1 MNIAEIAIKNRVVTW
16 VLTIFVVFAGIESY
30 NSMGRLE
37 DPEYTIKQA
46 IITTYYPGA
55 TAQQVEQE
63 VTDKI
68 EIKIQEM
75 GELLRIWSIN
85 VDGVSRITAEM
96 QKKYDRETLP
106 AVWQKLRNK
115 VGDVQS
121 QLPPGTLPSI
131 VNDDFGDVYGIMLAV
146 TGDGYSYA
154 ELKES
159 AKYLRK
165 ELLQVKDVAKVVI
178 QGAQQEKIY
187 VDVDRSRM
195 TQLGISLQSIFQAL
209 EEKNVHV
216 DSGRFRAGDQYIRVN
231 PTGRVDTV
239 EDIANLVVGGDE
251 NVTGEKRLIYL
262 KDFARVIRDYKEPYD
277 DKVIYNDENAVVV
290 AISTALGGNVIEM
303 GDALVARLIELE
315 PYMPVGLDVHPLYV
329 QSDRVEASISAFI
342 VNLAEAVAIVFI
354 VLMVFMGFRSGAII
368 GVALVLT
375 VLATFIF
382 MKMQGVLLERI
393 SLGALVIALG
403 MLVDNAIVV
412 IDGMLVRIQKGM
424 ERLEA
429 AKEVV
434 NQNMWPLFGATVI
447 AVLAF
452 GSIGLSDDSTGEYT
466 RSLFLVILYS
476 LMLSWVIAIT
486 VVPLMGVMF
495 IKVKPSDT
503 EAQQRDDKP
512 GYLEQVLAQAIRYR
526 YVTIGLGIAMLI
538 GAIFLFGQLKQ
549 SFFPN
554 ASSQQFFIDLFLPKG
569 TDIRSVE
576 DYARQVQDRLLADE
590 RVKEVTTFVGSPAPR
605 FILTYEPEKNPSSYA
620 FMLVTVHDHR
630 VIDEL
635 RDEYYRWIGE
645 KLPSINPRI
654 HKVLLGPGKPPVE
667 PTFYG
672 PDPNELR
679 RLGNEA
685 SQILKEAGAVAIRN
699 EWGDRKLEVRPV
711 FDEDRAAKVGVSRE
725 DFANTLEMNFEGF
738 KAGIYREKDE
748 LLPIYVRASE
758 ADRAGARELGNIQVW
773 SSGLQ
778 SYVPIEQ
785 VTSGYETVWVDP
797 SSNRKNRKR
806 WYKVSADPTPGILN
820 SVLFAEVKPK
830 IEAMELPPGYV
841 LEWEGEYMSQT
852 EAQEALA
859 SSIPMFVVLM
869 VLIVVILFNSVRKT
883 LVIWLTVPLASIGV
897 GVGLF
902 IFKQPFDFMALLG
915 FLSLSG
921 MLIKN
926 SIVLQEEI
934 GLQLEQGL
942 APYDALIEAVK
953 NRARPVS
960 MSALT
965 TVLGMIPLLQDP
977 FFVAMAVT
985 IMAGLTFATVLS
997 LIVVPVLYA
1006 ILFQVRIPGEQMTEH
1021 QAA

>member
-1 MNIAEIAIKNRVVTW
+1 M
-16 VLTIFVVFAGIESY
+16 
-30 NSMGRLE
+30 
-37 DPEYTIKQA
+37 
-46 IITTYYPGA
+46 
-55 TAQQVEQE
+55 
-63 VTDKI
+63 
-68 EIKIQEM
+68 
-75 GELLRIWSIN
+75 
-85 VDGVSRITAEM
+85 
-96 QKKYDRETLP
+96 
-106 AVWQKLRNK
+106 
-115 VGDVQS
+115 
-121 QLPPGTLPSI
+121 
-131 VNDDFGDVYGIMLAV
+131 
-146 TGDGYSYA
+146 
-154 ELKES
+154 
-159 AKYLRK
+159 
-165 ELLQVKDVAKVVI
+165 
-178 QGAQQEKIY
+178 
-187 VDVDRSRM
+187 
-195 TQLGISLQSIFQAL
+195 
-209 EEKNVHV
+209 
-216 DSGRFRAGDQYIRVN
+216 
-231 PTGRVDTV
+231 
-239 EDIANLVVGGDE
+239 GGDE
-251 NVTGEKRLIYL
+251 NIEGEKRLIFL
-262 KDFARVIRDYKEPYD
+262 KDFAKVIRDYKEPYD

-290 AISTALGGNVIEM
+290 AISTALGGNVVEM
-303 GDALVARLIELE
+303 GDALVDRLFELE
-315 PYMPVGLDVHPLYV
+315 PYMPVGLEVHPLYV

-434 NQNMWPLFGATVI
+434 SQNMWPLFGATVI

-452 GSIGLSDDSTGEYT
+452 GSIGLSEDSTGEYT

-486 VVPLMGVMF
+486 VVPMMGVMF
-495 IKVKPSDT
+495 IKVKTAET
-503 EAQQRDDKP
+503 EVQQRYDKP
-512 GYLEQVLAQAIRYR
+512 GYLERVLAQAIRYR
-526 YVTIGLGIAMLI
+526 YVTVGLGIAMLI

-554 ASSQQFFIDLFLPKG
+554 ATSEQFFIDLYLPKG

-590 RVKEVTTFVGSPAPR
+590 RVKEVTTFVGSAAPR

-620 FMLVTVHDHR
+620 FMLVTVHDYQ

-635 RDEYYRWIGE
+635 GDAYYRWIGE
-645 KLPSINPRI
+645 KLPNINPRI
-654 HKVLLGPGKPPVE
+654 HKIKLGPGKPPVE

-672 PDPNELR
+672 PDHNVLR
-679 RLGNEA
+679 KLGNEA

-711 FDEDRAAKVGVSRE
+711 FDEDRAVKVGVSRE
-725 DFANTLEMNFEGF
+725 DFAHTLEMNFEGF
-738 KAGIYREKDE
+738 RAGVYREGDE
-748 LLPIYVRASE
+748 QLPIYVRASE
-758 ADRAGARELGNIQVW
+758 ADRAGASELGNIQVW

-806 WYKVSADPTPGILN
+806 WYKVSADPTPGVLN

-859 SSIPMFVVLM
+859 SSIPIFVVLM
-869 VLIVVILFNSVRKT
+869 VLIVVILFNSIRKT

-897 GVGLF
+897 AVGLF
-902 IFKQPFDFMALLG
+902 IFSQPFDFMALLG

-942 APYDALIEAVK
+942 VPYDALIESVK

-960 MSALT
+960 MAALT

-985 IMAGLTFATVLS
+985 IMAGLAFATVLS

-1006 ILFQVRIPGEQMTEH
+1006 ILFQVRVPGEPVAMPRP
-1021 QAA
+1021 A